1 MRNKRKRGARSRNS
15 DSASGPA
22 AADPAPAVAPEIGI
36 TIGALLKGAG
46 LDRLVREPPPVTLP
60 PPGPATPS
68 LVPEPIRAAPGP
80 RPRADHSAGEFAA
93 LNQAYRGVA
102 PIERPK
108 RGRAVAQSREPRAVA
123 PRAPGPDDEAA
134 RERLSALVAGGQR
147 FRVERD
153 EGWVRGLCEGTDPR
167 SLRQLASARFA
178 PEAELD
184 LHGLRREDARRK
196 VREFVRAQHRRGA
209 RYLLLI
215 VGKGTHSENGIGVLG
230 DALIEELI
238 GGVVAPLVGA
248 FASAHVQHGGEGAVA
263 VRLK

>member
-1 MRNKRKRGARSRNS
+1 MRKKRKRGARSRNS
-15 DSASGPA
+15 DSASAGQ
-22 AADPAPAVAPEIGI
+22 AADSATLAAPAIGI
-36 TIGALLKGAG
+36 AIGSLLKDAG
-46 LDRLVREPPPVTLP
+46 LDRLGREPPPVTLP

-68 LVPEPIRAAPGP
+68 LVPEPLRVPAERLRAE
-80 RPRADHSAGEFAA
+80 HSAGEFAA
-93 LNQAYRGVA
+93 LNQAYRGVD
-102 PIERPK
+102 PIKRPK
-108 RGRAVAQSREPRAVA
+108 RGRTVAQGRAARVVA
-123 PRAPGPDDEAA
+123 PRAAGRDDQAA

-153 EGWVRGLCEGTDPR
+153 DGWVRGLREDTDPR
-167 SLRQLASARFA
+167 TLRQLASARFE
-178 PEAELD
+178 PEAKLD
-184 LHGLRREDARRK
+184 LHGLRREDARRT

-215 VGKGTHSENGIGVLG
+215 VGKGTHSEDGIGVLG

-248 FASAHVQHGGEGAVA
+248 FTSAHVQHGGLGAVA